1 MTDLVFPSGIDNARG
16 HRYLLDRMNR
26 ETRVGSDL
34 VEKLRTFK
42 VFAEV
47 PGNRLAS
54 VARETSE
61 LTLERHALVWNEG
74 DACRYLFFVM
84 SGRVKI
90 IKHSET
96 GKDVIIEI
104 YGPHDAIGVTS
115 VLVGSEYITA
125 AVCLSETHL
134 LCVPRGE
141 SLNLLETVPG
151 MALRS
156 LRGMARRQRM
166 LMQKIKEL
174 AAGGVE
180 YRIAHLLLKL
190 ADRIGEEATS
200 NGITI
205 PIVLSRQDI
214 ADLVGTTVET
224 AIRVMSRW
232 RKMGIVV
239 NDKRG
244 ILIRDRE
251 TLEDLAAG
259 ITTHI

>member
-1 MTDLVFPSGIDNARG
+1 MSSKRKP
-16 HRYLLDRMNR
+16 RMGAD
-26 ETRVGSDL
+26 VL
-34 VEKLRTFK
+34 EKLRSFK
-42 VFAEV
+42 VFSEV
-47 PGNRLAS
+47 PDNRLIL
-54 VARETSE
+54 VARETTS
-61 LTLERHALVWNEG
+61 LVLDRHALIWNEG
-74 DACRYLFFVM
+74 DICRYLYFVI
-84 SGRVKI
+84 SGRIKI

-104 YGPHDAIGVTS
+104 YGPKDAIGETTT
-115 VLVGSEYITA
+115 LVGGAYTTA
-125 AVCLSETHL
+125 AVCLSPTSL
-134 LCVPRGE
+134 LCVPRHQI
-141 SLNLLETVPG
+141 LDLLANVPG
-151 MALRS
+151 VALRS

-190 ADRIGEEATS
+190 ADRIGEEPTID
-200 NGITI
+200 GITI

-232 RKMGIVV
+232 RKMNIVT

-244 ILIRDRE
+244 ILIKDRD
-251 TLEDLAAG
+251 TLEDLASG
-259 ITTHI
+259 ITSHV

>member
-1 MTDLVFPSGIDNARG
+1 MGTDVFD
-16 HRYLLDRMNR
+16 
-26 ETRVGSDL
+26 
-34 VEKLRTFK
+34 KLRSFT
-42 VFAEV
+42 VFSEV
-47 PGNRLAS
+47 PDERLANA
-54 VARETSE
+54 ARETTT
-61 LTLERHALVWNEG
+61 LNLERHALVWNEG
-74 DACRYLFFVM
+74 DTCRNLYFLL

-104 YGPHDAIGVTS
+104 YGPKDAIGETS
-115 VLVGSEYITA
+115 TLVGGAYTTA
-125 AVCLSETHL
+125 AVCLSPASL
-134 LCVPRGE
+134 LCVPRAQI
-141 SLNLLETVPG
+141 LDLLATVPG

-190 ADRIGEEATS
+190 ADRIGEES
-200 NGITI
+200 GRDEISI

-232 RKMGIVV
+232 RKMGIVT
-239 NDKRG
+239 NDKKG

-251 TLEDLAAG
+251 TLEDLASG
-259 ITTHI
+259 ITSHV

>member
-1 MTDLVFPSGIDNARG
+1 MTHDIL
-16 HRYLLDRMNR
+16 
-26 ETRVGSDL
+26 
-34 VEKLRTFK
+34 EKLHNYT
-42 VFAEV
+42 VFNEV
-47 PGNRLAS
+47 PEDRLAS
-54 VARETSE
+54 MANDTTPLS
-61 LTLERHALVWNEG
+61 LGRHELVWKEG
-74 DACRYLFFVM
+74 DTSTYLYLIVT
-84 SGRVKI
+84 GRVKI

-104 YGPHDAIGVTS
+104 FGPRDAIGVTS
-115 VLVGSEYITA
+115 VLVGGQYNTT
-125 AVCLSETHL
+125 AVCLSPVTL
-134 LCVPRGE
+134 LCVPKE
-141 SLNLLETVPG
+141 QILDLLALVPG

-156 LRGMARRQRM
+156 LKGMARRQRM

-190 ADRIGEEATS
+190 ADRIGEEKES
-200 NGITI
+200 DRITI

-232 RKMGIVV
+232 RKMGIVT
-239 NDKRG
+239 NDKKG
-244 ILIRDRE
+244 ITILDRD

-259 ITTHI
+259 ITVTNQ

>member
-1 MTDLVFPSGIDNARG
+1 ML
-16 HRYLLDRMNR
+16 
-26 ETRVGSDL
+26 
-34 VEKLRTFK
+34 
-42 VFAEV
+42 
-47 PGNRLAS
+47 
-54 VARETSE
+54 
-61 LTLERHALVWNEG
+61 
-74 DACRYLFFVM
+74 

-104 YGPHDAIGVTS
+104 YGPQDAIGETS
-115 VLVGSEYITA
+115 VLVGGAYTTA
-125 AVCLSETHL
+125 AVCLSETRF

-141 SLNLLETVPG
+141 ILNLLETVPG

-190 ADRIGEEATS
+190 ADRVGEDETS

-232 RKMGIVV
+232 RKMGIVI

>member
-1 MTDLVFPSGIDNARG
+1 
-16 HRYLLDRMNR
+16 MN
-26 ETRVGSDL
+26 SDIQ
-34 VEKLRTFK
+34 EKLRMFT
-42 VFAEV
+42 VFSEV
-47 PGNRLAS
+47 PDSRLAQMARQTS
-54 VARETSE
+54 V
-61 LTLERHALVWNEG
+61 LTLERQDTVWNEG
-74 DACRYLFFVM
+74 DTCHNLFFVV

-104 YGPHDAIGVTS
+104 YGPRDAIGATS
-115 VLVGSEYITA
+115 LLVGWTYTTT
-125 AVCLSETHL
+125 AVCLAHTTL
-134 LCVPRGE
+134 LSVPKAQI
-141 SLNLLETVPG
+141 LDLLATVPG

-156 LRGMARRQRM
+156 LKGLARRQRT

-190 ADRIGEEATS
+190 ADRIGEEGQ
-200 NGITI
+200 NDEITI
-205 PIVLSRQDI
+205 PILLSRQDI

-232 RKMGIVV
+232 RKMGIVT

-244 ILIRDRE
+244 ILIRDRD

-259 ITTHI
+259 ITSHV

>member
-1 MTDLVFPSGIDNARG
+1 MA
-16 HRYLLDRMNR
+16 
-26 ETRVGSDL
+26 SDL
-34 VEKLRTFK
+34 LGKMKMFT
-42 VFAEV
+42 VFSEV
-47 PGNRLAS
+47 PDDRLRQM
-54 VARETSE
+54 ARET
-61 LTLERHALVWNEG
+61 TVLEVARHDMVWNEG
-74 DACRYLFFVM
+74 DTPRLLYLIVA
-84 SGRVKI
+84 GRVKI

-104 YGPHDAIGVTS
+104 FGPRDAIGES
-115 VLVGSEYITA
+115 DMLVGSTYSTA
-125 AVCLSETHL
+125 AVCLSHTTL
-134 LCVPRGE
+134 LCVPR
-141 SLNLLETVPG
+141 SQILDLLSTVPG

-166 LMQKIKEL
+166 LTQKIKEL

-190 ADRIGEEATS
+190 ADRIGEESPDADVM
-200 NGITI
+200 I

-232 RKMGIVV
+232 RKMDIVT
-239 NDKRG
+239 NEKRG
-244 ILIRDRE
+244 IVIRDRE

-259 ITTHI
+259 ITSHV

>member
-1 MTDLVFPSGIDNARG
+1 MASNIQQKLRAFTVFSEVPDSRLAQMARQTTSVT
-16 HRYLLDRMNR
+16 LDRQ
-26 ETRVGSDL
+26 ET
-34 VEKLRTFK
+34 
-42 VFAEV
+42 
-47 PGNRLAS
+47 
-54 VARETSE
+54 
-61 LTLERHALVWNEG
+61 VWNEG
-74 DACRYLFFVM
+74 DACHSLYFVV

-104 YGPHDAIGVTS
+104 YGPRDAIGATS
-115 VLVGSEYITA
+115 MLVGGIYSTT
-125 AVCLSETHL
+125 AVCLTPTTL
-134 LCVPRGE
+134 LSVPKAQI
-141 SLNLLETVPG
+141 LDLLATVPG

-190 ADRIGEEATS
+190 ADRIGEK
-200 NGITI
+200 GLDDQITI
-205 PIVLSRQDI
+205 PILLSRQDI

-232 RKMGIVV
+232 RKMGIVT

-259 ITTHI
+259 ITAHV

>member
-1 MTDLVFPSGIDNARG
+1 MASGI
-16 HRYLLDRMNR
+16 L
-26 ETRVGSDL
+26 
-34 VEKLRTFK
+34 EKLRMFT
-42 VFAEV
+42 VFSEV
-47 PGNRLAS
+47 SDARLAQLGKLTS
-54 VARETSE
+54 VVNRERQQTI
-61 LTLERHALVWNEG
+61 WNEG
-74 DACRYLFFVM
+74 DACRNLYFVV

-104 YGPHDAIGVTS
+104 YGPRDAIGATS
-115 VLVGSEYITA
+115 MLVGGTYTTT
-125 AVCLSETHL
+125 AVCLAPTTL
-134 LCVPRGE
+134 LSVPKGQI
-141 SLNLLETVPG
+141 LDVLATVPG

-190 ADRIGEEATS
+190 ADRIGEQGS
-200 NGITI
+200 NDEITI
-205 PIVLSRQDI
+205 PISLSRQDI

-232 RKMGIVV
+232 RKMGIVT

-244 ILIRDRE
+244 LMIRDRE

-259 ITTHI
+259 ITSHL

>member
-1 MTDLVFPSGIDNARG
+1 MR
-16 HRYLLDRMNR
+16 
-26 ETRVGSDL
+26 SDIL
-34 VEKLRTFK
+34 EKLRTFNL
-42 VFAEV
+42 FAEV
-47 PGNRLAS
+47 PDARLAA

-61 LTLERHALVWNEG
+61 LNLERHALIWNEG
-74 DACRYLFFVM
+74 DTCRYLFFVLK
-84 SGRVKI
+84 GRVKV

-96 GKDVIIEI
+96 GKDVIIDI
-104 YGPHDAIGVTS
+104 YGPKDAIGEMS
-115 VLVGSEYITA
+115 VLVGGAYTVGG
-125 AVCLSETHL
+125 VCLSQTEL
-134 LCVPRGE
+134 LCVPRAE
-141 SLNLLETVPG
+141 ILNLLETVPG
-151 MALRS
+151 VALRS

-190 ADRIGEEATS
+190 ADRIGEEDTTD
-200 NGITI
+200 GITI

-239 NDKRG
+239 NDKQG

-259 ITTHI
+259 ITSHI

>member
-1 MTDLVFPSGIDNARG
+1 MSGDVLSKLKNFTVFTEVS
-16 HRYLLDRMNR
+16 
-26 ETRVGSDL
+26 
-34 VEKLRTFK
+34 EK
-42 VFAEV
+42 
-47 PGNRLAS
+47 RLA
-54 VARETSE
+54 AMAKETFTSE
-61 LTLERHALVWNEG
+61 YERHAYVWNEG
-74 DACRYLFFVM
+74 DASRYLYLIV
-84 SGRVKI
+84 SGRVKL

-104 YGPHDAIGVTS
+104 FGPRDAIGEMS
-115 VLVGSEYITA
+115 LLVGGAYTTA
-125 AVCLSETHL
+125 AVCLSPVEM
-134 LCVPRGE
+134 LCVPRQQILDVLG
-141 SLNLLETVPG
+141 TVPG

-190 ADRIGEEATS
+190 ADRIGEES
-200 NGITI
+200 DEVEITI

-232 RKMGIVV
+232 RKMDIVT

-244 ILIRDRE
+244 IIIRDRE

-259 ITTHI
+259 ITVHV

>member
-1 MTDLVFPSGIDNARG
+1 MGTDVL
-16 HRYLLDRMNR
+16 
-26 ETRVGSDL
+26 
-34 VEKLRTFK
+34 EKLRTFN
-42 VFAEV
+42 VFADV
-47 PGNRLAS
+47 PEERLTLA
-54 VARETSE
+54 ARETT
-61 LTLERHALVWNEG
+61 TLNLDRHALVWNEG
-74 DACRYLFFVM
+74 DTCRHLYFVL

-104 YGPHDAIGVTS
+104 YGPKDAIGETS
-115 VLVGSEYITA
+115 TLVGGAYTTA
-125 AVCLSETHL
+125 AVCLSPTSL
-134 LCVPRGE
+134 LCVPRHQI
-141 SLNLLETVPG
+141 LDLLATVPG

-190 ADRIGEEATS
+190 ADRIGEESTQD
-200 NGITI
+200 GINI

-232 RKMGIVV
+232 RKMGIVT
-239 NDKRG
+239 NDKKG

-259 ITTHI
+259 ITSHV

>member
-1 MTDLVFPSGIDNARG
+1 MSFEVLGKIKRFTVFSDVADKRLEQMAKETSVL
-16 HRYLLDRMNR
+16 RLDRQA
-26 ETRVGSDL
+26 
-34 VEKLRTFK
+34 F
-42 VFAEV
+42 
-47 PGNRLAS
+47 
-54 VARETSE
+54 
-61 LTLERHALVWNEG
+61 VWNEG
-74 DACRYLFFVM
+74 DTSRYLYLIVN
-84 SGRVKI
+84 GRVKL

-104 YGPHDAIGVTS
+104 FGPRDAIGEMS
-115 VLVGSEYITA
+115 LLVGGTYTTA
-125 AVCLSETHL
+125 AVCLSQTEL
-134 LCVPRGE
+134 LCVPRQQI
-141 SLNLLETVPG
+141 LDLLATVPG

-180 YRIAHLLLKL
+180 YRMAHLLLKL
-190 ADRIGEEATS
+190 ADRIGEESGDA
-200 NGITI
+200 GITI
-205 PIVLSRQDI
+205 PLVLSRQDI

-232 RKMGIVV
+232 RKMDIVT

-244 ILIRDRE
+244 ILIRDRD

-259 ITTHI
+259 ITAHV

>member
-1 MTDLVFPSGIDNARG
+1 MASGMRDKLRLFTVFSEVPDSRLAKVV
-16 HRYLLDRMNR
+16 R
-26 ETRVGSDL
+26 ET
-34 VEKLRTFK
+34 T
-42 VFAEV
+42 
-47 PGNRLAS
+47 
-54 VARETSE
+54 E
-61 LTLERHALVWNEG
+61 LHLERHALVWNEG
-74 DACRYLFFVM
+74 DACRSLFFVID
-84 SGRVKI
+84 GRVKI

-104 YGPHDAIGVTS
+104 YGSKDAIGETS
-115 VLVGSEYITA
+115 VLVGGAYTTT
-125 AVCLSETHL
+125 AVCLADTHL
-134 LCVPRGE
+134 LCVPRAQI
-141 SLNLLETVPG
+141 LDLLATVPG

-190 ADRIGEEATS
+190 ADRIGEDSSAG
-200 NGITI
+200 GIKI

-251 TLEDLAAG
+251 TLEDLASG
-259 ITTHI
+259 ITSHV

>member
-1 MTDLVFPSGIDNARG
+1 MSSDIFGKIRNFAVFADVPDERLGQMAKETSVMR
-16 HRYLLDRMNR
+16 LDR
-26 ETRVGSDL
+26 
-34 VEKLRTFK
+34 
-42 VFAEV
+42 
-47 PGNRLAS
+47 
-54 VARETSE
+54 
-61 LTLERHALVWNEG
+61 HAYIWNEG
-74 DACRYLFFVM
+74 DTSRYLYLIVN
-84 SGRVKI
+84 GRVKL

-104 YGPHDAIGVTS
+104 FGPRDPIGEMS
-115 VLVGSEYITA
+115 LLVGGNYTTA
-125 AVCLSETHL
+125 AVCLSQIEL
-134 LCVPRGE
+134 LCVPRQQIMDVL
-141 SLNLLETVPG
+141 STVPG

-180 YRIAHLLLKL
+180 YRMAHLLLKL
-190 ADRIGEEATS
+190 ADRIGEES
-200 NGITI
+200 NNTDITI
-205 PIVLSRQDI
+205 PLVLSRQDI

-232 RKMGIVV
+232 RKMDIVT

-244 ILIRDRE
+244 IIIRDRD

-259 ITTHI
+259 ITAHV

>member
-1 MTDLVFPSGIDNARG
+1 MGTDV
-16 HRYLLDRMNR
+16 LD
-26 ETRVGSDL
+26 
-34 VEKLRTFK
+34 KLRTFN
-42 VFAEV
+42 VFSDV
-47 PGNRLAS
+47 PEDRLVQA
-54 VARETSE
+54 ARETTT
-61 LTLERHALVWNEG
+61 LTLDRHALVWNEG
-74 DACRYLFFVM
+74 DTCRYLYFVL

-104 YGPHDAIGVTS
+104 YGPMDAIGETS
-115 VLVGSEYITA
+115 TLVGGAYTTA
-125 AVCLSETHL
+125 AVCLSPTSL
-134 LCVPRGE
+134 LCVPRNQI
-141 SLNLLETVPG
+141 LDLLATVPG

-190 ADRIGEEATS
+190 ADRIGEES
-200 NGITI
+200 INDGINI

-232 RKMGIVV
+232 RKMGIVT
-239 NDKRG
+239 NDKKG

-251 TLEDLAAG
+251 TLEDLASG
-259 ITTHI
+259 ITAHV

>member
-1 MTDLVFPSGIDNARG
+1 MGADVL
-16 HRYLLDRMNR
+16 
-26 ETRVGSDL
+26 
-34 VEKLRTFK
+34 EKLRSFK
-42 VFAEV
+42 VFSEV
-47 PGNRLAS
+47 PDSRLAL
-54 VARETSE
+54 VARETTS
-61 LTLERHALVWNEG
+61 LNLDRHDLIWNEG
-74 DACRYLFFVM
+74 DTCRYLYFVI
-84 SGRVKI
+84 SGRIKI

-104 YGPHDAIGVTS
+104 YGPKDAIGETS
-115 VLVGSEYITA
+115 TLVGGAYTTTA
-125 AVCLSETHL
+125 ICLSSTNL
-134 LCVPRGE
+134 LCVPRPQI
-141 SLNLLETVPG
+141 LDLLANVPG
-151 MALRS
+151 VALRS

-190 ADRIGEEATS
+190 ADRIGEEPTVD
-200 NGITI
+200 GTTI

-232 RKMGIVV
+232 RKMNIVT

-244 ILIRDRE
+244 ILIRDRD
-251 TLEDLAAG
+251 TLEDLASG
-259 ITTHI
+259 ITSHV

>member
-1 MTDLVFPSGIDNARG
+1 MGSG
-16 HRYLLDRMNR
+16 
-26 ETRVGSDL
+26 L
-34 VEKLRTFK
+34 VEKLRMFK

-47 PGNRLAS
+47 PSNRLAS
-54 VARETSE
+54 VARETTE

-74 DACRYLFFVM
+74 DTCRCLFFLM
-84 SGRVKI
+84 NGRVKI
-90 IKHSET
+90 IKHSEI

-104 YGPHDAIGVTS
+104 YGPMDAIGETS
-115 VLVGSEYITA
+115 VLVGGSYTTA
-125 AVCLSETHL
+125 AVCLSKTEL
-134 LCVPRGE
+134 LCVPRAE
-141 SLNLLETVPG
+141 ILDLLGTVPG

-205 PIVLSRQDI
+205 PIILSRQDI

-232 RKMGIVV
+232 RKMGIVI

>member
-1 MTDLVFPSGIDNARG
+1 MA
-16 HRYLLDRMNR
+16 
-26 ETRVGSDL
+26 SDL
-34 VEKLRTFK
+34 LEKLRLFT

-47 PGNRLAS
+47 PDDRLVQMS
-54 VARETSE
+54 RQTTS
-61 LTLERHALVWNEG
+61 LSFERQQTVWNEG
-74 DACRYLFFVM
+74 DSCRHLYFVV

-104 YGPHDAIGVTS
+104 YGPRDAIGATS
-115 VLVGSEYITA
+115 MLVGGTYSTT
-125 AVCLSETHL
+125 AVCLAPTAL
-134 LCVPRGE
+134 LSVPKAQI
-141 SLNLLETVPG
+141 LDLLATVPG

-190 ADRIGEEATS
+190 ADRIGERGSGDE
-200 NGITI
+200 ITI
-205 PIVLSRQDI
+205 PILLSRQDI

-232 RKMGIVV
+232 RKMGIVT

-244 ILIRDRE
+244 ILIRDRD

-259 ITTHI
+259 ITSRV

>member
-1 MTDLVFPSGIDNARG
+1 MRD
-16 HRYLLDRMNR
+16 HRYLLDLLDR
-26 ETRVGSDL
+26 ELLVRSDL
-34 VEKLRTFK
+34 VDKLRTFK

-47 PGNRLAS
+47 PASRLAS
-54 VARETSE
+54 VARETTE
-61 LTLERHALVWNEG
+61 LALERHELVWNEG
-74 DACRYLFFVM
+74 DTCRYLFFLL

-104 YGPHDAIGVTS
+104 YGPQDAIGETS
-115 VLVGSEYITA
+115 VLVGSAYTTA
-125 AVCLSETHL
+125 AVCLSETRL
-134 LCVPRGE
+134 LCVPRSE
-141 SLNLLETVPG
+141 ILNLLETVPG

-190 ADRIGEEATS
+190 ADRVGEDETS

-232 RKMGIVV
+232 RKMGIVT

>member
-1 MTDLVFPSGIDNARG
+1 MGADVL
-16 HRYLLDRMNR
+16 
-26 ETRVGSDL
+26 
-34 VEKLRTFK
+34 EKLKTFK
-42 VFAEV
+42 VFTDV
-47 PGNRLAS
+47 PEDRLTAL
-54 VARETSE
+54 ARETTS
-61 LTLERHALVWNEG
+61 LKLERHSLVWNEG
-74 DACRYLFFVM
+74 DTCMYLYFVLN
-84 SGRVKI
+84 GRIKI
-90 IKHSET
+90 VKHSER

-104 YGPHDAIGVTS
+104 YGSLDAIGETS
-115 VLVGSEYITA
+115 TLVGGAYTTTA
-125 AVCLSETHL
+125 ICLSQTDL
-134 LCVPRGE
+134 LCVPKTQIID
-141 SLNLLETVPG
+141 LLGTVPG

-190 ADRIGEEATS
+190 ADRMGEECSENA
-200 NGITI
+200 ITI

-232 RKMGIVV
+232 RKIGIVT
-239 NDKRG
+239 NDKKG

-259 ITTHI
+259 ITTHV

>member
-1 MTDLVFPSGIDNARG
+1 MASDILEKIRMFTVFS
-16 HRYLLDRMNR
+16 
-26 ETRVGSDL
+26 
-34 VEKLRTFK
+34 
-42 VFAEV
+42 EV
-47 PGNRLAS
+47 PEPRLKQMAKEVTTLS
-54 VARETSE
+54 
-61 LTLERHALVWNEG
+61 LERHAMVWNEG
-74 DACRYLFFVM
+74 DTCRQLYFLID
-84 SGRVKI
+84 GRVKI

-104 YGPHDAIGVTS
+104 YGPRDAIGETTT
-115 VLVGSEYITA
+115 LVGGTYTTA
-125 AVCLSETHL
+125 AVCMSRTDL
-134 LCVPRGE
+134 LCVPRAQIMD
-141 SLNLLETVPG
+141 LLATVPG

-190 ADRIGEEATS
+190 ADRIGEERTED
-200 NGITI
+200 GIAI

-232 RKMGIVV
+232 RKMGIVT

-244 ILIRDRE
+244 ILVRDRE

-259 ITTHI
+259 ITSHV

>member
-1 MTDLVFPSGIDNARG
+1 MSSKMSDKLKLFTVFSDVPDERLEQMAKDTIIATMERRDLI
-16 HRYLLDRMNR
+16 
-26 ETRVGSDL
+26 
-34 VEKLRTFK
+34 
-42 VFAEV
+42 
-47 PGNRLAS
+47 
-54 VARETSE
+54 
-61 LTLERHALVWNEG
+61 WNEG
-74 DACRYLFFVM
+74 DSSRFLYLIIE
-84 SGRVKI
+84 GRVKI

-104 YGPHDAIGVTS
+104 FGPKDAIGETS
-115 VLVGSEYITA
+115 LLVGGTYTTA
-125 AVCLSETHL
+125 AVCLSKTTL
-134 LCVPRGE
+134 LCVPRQQI
-141 SLNLLETVPG
+141 LDLLATVNG

-156 LRGMARRQRM
+156 LRGMARRQLM

-190 ADRIGEEATS
+190 AYRMGVES
-200 NGITI
+200 NSANITI

-232 RKMGIVV
+232 KKMGIVT

-244 ILIRDRE
+244 IIIKDRD
-251 TLEDLAAG
+251 TLEDLATG
-259 ITTHI
+259 ITAHV

>member
-1 MTDLVFPSGIDNARG
+1 MGADVL
-16 HRYLLDRMNR
+16 
-26 ETRVGSDL
+26 
-34 VEKLRTFK
+34 EKLKSFK
-42 VFAEV
+42 VFSEV
-47 PGNRLAS
+47 PDSRLAL
-54 VARETSE
+54 VARETTS
-61 LTLERHALVWNEG
+61 LNLDRHALIWNEG
-74 DACRYLFFVM
+74 DTCRCLYFVI

-104 YGPHDAIGVTS
+104 YGPKDAIGETS
-115 VLVGSEYITA
+115 TLVGEAYTTA
-125 AVCLSETHL
+125 AICLSPTNL
-134 LCVPRGE
+134 LCVPR
-141 SLNLLETVPG
+141 SQILDLLANVPG

-190 ADRIGEEATS
+190 ADRIGEKPTID
-200 NGITI
+200 GTTI

-232 RKMGIVV
+232 RKMNIVT

-244 ILIRDRE
+244 ILIRDRD
-251 TLEDLAAG
+251 TLEDLASG
-259 ITTHI
+259 ITSHV